1 MVRGIDSLIS
11 LSDFSFL
18 SNKMSTSRY
27 ISREVLCPKENLS
40 RPQPQ
45 EILQPQQVG
54 LLQAPFKSLFLPW
67 VPVHMR
73 LCVLLQ
79 EWSLCFS
86 QSYKT
91 LVIKTCWPS
100 NALGAPLPDA
110 RPPQDRES
118 DGLRNFTPVGELLW
132 CNYSSVC
139 GLPTCVGGRVC
150 NLFYCNVPLL
160 PSPCDF
166 FFVFGCRISS
176 VVGSSLL
183 YWWFFG

>member
-1 MVRGIDSLIS
+1 
-11 LSDFSFL
+11 
-18 SNKMSTSRY
+18 MSTFRY
-27 ISREVLCPKENLS
+27 ISHEVLCPKENLS

-73 LCVLLQ
+73 LFMLLQ
-79 EWSLCFS
+79 EWILCFS

-110 RPPQDRES
+110 RPPQDREP
-118 DGLRNFTPVGELLW
+118 DGLRNFTPVGELL
-132 CNYSSVC
+132 
-139 GLPTCVGGRVC
+139 
-150 NLFYCNVPLL
+150 
-160 PSPCDF
+160 
-166 FFVFGCRISS
+166 
-176 VVGSSLL
+176 
-183 YWWFFG
+183 

>member
-1 MVRGIDSLIS
+1 
-11 LSDFSFL
+11 
-18 SNKMSTSRY
+18 MSTSRY
-27 ISREVLCPKENLS
+27 ISHEVLCPKENLS

-100 NALGAPLPDA
+100 NALGAALPDA

-132 CNYSSVC
+132 CNYFPVC
-139 GLPTCVGGRVC
+139 QSPTQWVWWLIFIMIDPRLVAHI
-150 NLFYCNVPLL
+150 
-160 PSPCDF
+160 
-166 FFVFGCRISS
+166 FFVFGCRVS
-176 VVGSSLL
+176 
-183 YWWFFG
+183 FFW

>member
-1 MVRGIDSLIS
+1 MVRGIDSLIY
-11 LSDFSFL
+11 LSDFSLL
-18 SNKMSTSRY
+18 SNKISTSRY
-27 ISREVLCPKENLS
+27 TSHEVLCPKESLS
-40 RPQPQ
+40 RPQPK
-45 EILQPQQVG
+45 EILQAQQVD
-54 LLQAPFKSLFLPW
+54 LSQVPFKSLFLLW

-73 LCVLLQ
+73 LCVVLQ

-100 NALGAPLPDA
+100 NALGAPLPDG
-110 RPPQDRES
+110 RPPQDRER

-132 CNYSSVC
+132 CNYPSVC
-139 GLPTCVGGRVC
+139 GLPTRGEVC

-160 PSPCDF
+160 LSLCDF

-176 VVGSSLL
+176 VVGSNLL